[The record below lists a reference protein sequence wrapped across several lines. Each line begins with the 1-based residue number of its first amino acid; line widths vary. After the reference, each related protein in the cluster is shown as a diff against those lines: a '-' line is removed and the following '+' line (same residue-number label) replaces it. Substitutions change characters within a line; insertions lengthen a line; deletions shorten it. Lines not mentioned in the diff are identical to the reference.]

1 MSSKNRKDTQ
11 VRVRPALGDTDVR
24 VWLRANGYDDVADQI
39 DQIMVRWKAQGKATR
54 RNWWEILA
62 GDKNGNPRI
71 AGGKKFP
78 ILRAARIWQGLGTDV
93 PNLLC
98 RNVNEQAPLS
108 ATLHDGPEN
117 EGNVPPETYF
127 QDRLD
132 GCGTIRLLRAASPE
146 SQN

>member
-1 MSSKNRKDTQ
+1 MSSKNRKVAQ

-24 VWLRANGYDDVADQI
+24 FWLRANGYDDVADQI
-39 DQIMVRWKAQGKATR
+39 DQMMVRWKAQGKVTR

-78 ILRAARIWQGLGTDV
+78 MLRAARIRQGLGTDV

-98 RNVNEQAPLS
+98 RNVNEQAP
-108 ATLHDGPEN
+108 PVRN
-117 EGNVPPETYF
+117 PPRWSRERGQRST
-127 QDRLD
+127 
-132 GCGTIRLLRAASPE
+132 
-146 SQN
+146 